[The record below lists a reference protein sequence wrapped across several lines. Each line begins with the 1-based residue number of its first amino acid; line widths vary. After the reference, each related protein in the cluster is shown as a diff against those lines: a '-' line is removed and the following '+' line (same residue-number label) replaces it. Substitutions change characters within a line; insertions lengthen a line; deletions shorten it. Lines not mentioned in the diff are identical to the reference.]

1 MKTEILSQERNVI
14 AVKAE
19 YEAGEINKAV
29 GQTIRE
35 LSSKVSL
42 KGFRKG
48 HVPRK
53 TLELYFGRNKIYSE
67 TAERIVREAMEG
79 IVSEYELDLV
89 ATPKLNISDLEEGS
103 PFSAEF
109 TFEVRPEVTL
119 PDLAAVQA
127 TKTIY
132 GTDDAQVDEAM
143 NQILESNARF
153 EPIDDD
159 RPATLD
165 DIVETRYTTYSLGK
179 DGGADVIESEKK
191 NIMMLKNV
199 RKDIALAIEGKRP
212 AEEFSFEIT
221 LEDDYPDRRLAGV
234 TVRYDMEILQFMK
247 REIPEA
253 TDENVKELSKGKYN
267 TAAELKAELRKQ
279 MEEAAE
285 ERSELSLRESAVKA
299 LAASA
304 EVDIPDTMIGRQY
317 DAMRRDQDARLR
329 QDLGLTIDE
338 YITKNSLNVTDYDAR
353 LREHAAEIVRNTL
366 VLDALAERE
375 QISFTSDDLNAE
387 IMRMAASARVNPQ
400 QLADALAKDKDEFSA
415 LATRVRTRNT
425 MSFLAG
431 KVSVIEVPE
440 AKEDKSHEA
449 QETFPSEEE
458 EIPSAGTDLK

>member
-1 MKTEILSQERNVI
+1 LKTEILSQERNII

-89 ATPKLNISDLEEGS
+89 ATPKLNIGEIEEGQ

-119 PDLAAVQA
+119 PDLASVEAI
-127 TKTIY
+127 KTIY
-132 GTDDAQVDEAM
+132 GTDEVQVDEGL
-143 NQILESNARF
+143 NQLLESNARF

-165 DIVETRYTTYSLGK
+165 DIVETQYTTYSVNK
-179 DGGADVIESEKK
+179 DGSTSVIEGEKK
-191 NIMMLKNV
+191 NVMILKSV
-199 RKDIALAIEGKRP
+199 RRDIADNIAGKKP

-221 LEDDYPDRRLAGV
+221 LEDDYPDPRLAG
-234 TVRYDMEILQFMK
+234 TSVRYDMEILQFMK
-247 REIPEA
+247 RTVPEA
-253 TDENVKELSKGKYN
+253 TDENVAEISKGRYN
-267 TAAELKAELRKQ
+267 TVDELRAELRKQ
-279 MEEAAE
+279 IENTAK
-285 ERSELSLRESAVKA
+285 ERSESSLRESAIKA

-304 EVDIPDTMIGRQY
+304 EIDVPDTMIDRQY
-317 DAMRRDQDARLR
+317 DAMRKDQDARLR

-338 YITKNSLNVTDYDAR
+338 YMLKNSLNVSEYEGK
-353 LREHAAEIVRNTL
+353 LRERAAEIVRNTL
-366 VLDALAERE
+366 VLDALSEKE
-375 QISFTSDDLNAE
+375 QISFTSEDLNEE
-387 IMRMAASARVNPQ
+387 IMRMARSARVNPQ
-400 QLADALAKDKDEFSA
+400 ELADALSKDKDEFSS
-415 LATRVRTRNT
+415 LAMRVRTRNT
-425 MSFLAG
+425 MNFLAG
-431 KVSVIEVPE
+431 KVSVREVPE
-440 AKEDKSHEA
+440 EELKKEENSAEA
-449 QETFPSEEE
+449 EEAAARE
-458 EIPSAGTDLK
+458 EKTPSADSE